1 MRSVRLVPPFR
12 RAHATKPVLGT
23 ARKTVVDLTH
33 CSFTIS
39 PERIPS
45 APPSYPQLADGPRK
59 AVIGT
64 TRPLSAPSERALISS
79 EAILYLRAHWSEV
92 LTQGV

>member
-1 MRSVRLVPPFR
+1 MRSIRLAPSFH
-12 RAHATKPVLGT
+12 RAHATKRVLGT
-23 ARKTVVDLTH
+23 VRKSVVGLTH
-33 CSFTIS
+33 YSFIIS

-45 APPSYPQLADGPRK
+45 APLSFLQLADGRHE

-64 TRPLSAPSERALISS
+64 TRPLSAYSGRALISS
-79 EAILYLRAHWSEV
+79 EVTRYLHAHWSEV